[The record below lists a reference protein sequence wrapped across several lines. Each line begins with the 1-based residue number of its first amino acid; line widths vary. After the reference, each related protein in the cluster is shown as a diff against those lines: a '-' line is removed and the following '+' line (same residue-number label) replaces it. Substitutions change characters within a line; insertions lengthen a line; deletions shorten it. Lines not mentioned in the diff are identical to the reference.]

1 MPKPPSHITPLV
13 SPAGSSPLAQQSPIP
28 LYYQVAKVLQARIFT
43 GVYPPGSQIATEE
56 ELAKTFAVSRITVRK
71 AIGVLH
77 EQGLIERRRPRGT
90 FVAQHVRASAVAQ
103 LHGFLEDLVLLGDIG
118 RTLTCEIE
126 HVPAD
131 AVVAARLQ
139 VPPGS
144 SVMRISRVRT
154 AGGSG
159 ADAWIV
165 NHVPDDIGRSL
176 DPDRLQTESLVQ
188 LFNETPGIRL
198 ADGFETIRAC
208 PADEETATRL
218 SLSPGAPVLQL
229 ERLLQTDTG
238 RVVDFGRFCQR
249 GDRVSYSVR
258 LTRIWR

>member
-1 MPKPPSHITPLV
+1 VPKARTHFTPVPSPV
-13 SPAGSSPLAQQSPIP
+13 GGSPLAQQSPIP

-43 GVYPPGSQIATEE
+43 GLYPPGSQIATEE

-90 FVAQHVRASAVAQ
+90 FVAQHVKASAVAQ

-118 RTLTCEIE
+118 RTLSCDIE
-126 HVPAD
+126 QMSAD
-131 AVVAARLQ
+131 AAVAGRLQ

-144 SVMRISRVRT
+144 SVTRISRVRS

-165 NHVPDDIGRSL
+165 NHVPDDIGRAL
-176 DPDRLQTESLVQ
+176 DPDRLQTDSLVQ
-188 LFNETPGIRL
+188 LLNEIPGIRL
-198 ADGFETIRAC
+198 ADGFETFRAC
-208 PADEETATRL
+208 PADQETATRL
-218 SLSPGAPVLQL
+218 SLPLGAPVLQL

-238 RVVDFGRFCQR
+238 RIVDFGRFCQR

>member
-1 MPKPPSHITPLV
+1 V
-13 SPAGSSPLAQQSPIP
+13 STFGNSPLAQQSPIP

-71 AIGVLH
+71 AIALLH

-90 FVAQHVRASAVAQ
+90 FVAQHVKAAAVAQ

-118 RTLTCEIE
+118 RTLSCEIE

-131 AVVAARLQ
+131 AAVAARLG

-144 SVMRISRVRT
+144 PVTRISRVRST
-154 AGGSG
+154 GGSG
-159 ADAWIV
+159 TDAWIV
-165 NHVPDDIGRSL
+165 NHVPGDVGRAL
-176 DPDRLQTESLVQ
+176 DPHRLQTESLVQ
-188 LFNETPGIRL
+188 LLNETPGIRL
-198 ADGFETIRAC
+198 ADGFETLRAC
-208 PADEETATRL
+208 SADEETATRL
-218 SLSPGAPVLQL
+218 SLPPGAPVLQL
-229 ERLLQTDTG
+229 DRLLQTDTG
-238 RVVDFGRFCQR
+238 RVVDFGRFYQR